1 MFADGFMVR
10 IPGLSTVMAWVQSW
24 LGPEIILQAGATAKN
39 KHKNNISL
47 PGN

>member
-10 IPGLSTVMAWVQSW
+10 ILGFQLSWLGFNPW

-39 KHKNNISL
+39 KHKKTT
-47 PGN
+47 